1 MSMPTMPSSALG
13 ARRQQLSETKAAQRY
28 LCFGQFQVDL
38 QREELFKEGSR
49 VRIPSKVFQVLLALV
64 ERPGEIVTREA
75 LRARL
80 WPGGTFVNYDANVKT
95 TVNKLRLALGDS
107 PEKPMYVETIPRQG
121 YCFLGAVERGNDLLK
136 TSGVLTITAPDA
148 AHALAAQQA
157 ASPIIV
163 KKIIG
168 PRFAP
173 LFTNG
178 WGAAGFFLGRIICAG
193 VFFIVHLPPGTSAP
207 GVLF

>member
-1 MSMPTMPSSALG
+1 MPMMPSSALG
-13 ARRQQLSETKAAQRY
+13 ARRQQLSETKAAERY

-80 WPGGTFVNYDANVKT
+80 WPGGTFVNYDANVNT
-95 TVNKLRLALGDS
+95 TVNKLRRALGDL

-121 YCFLGAVERGNDLLK
+121 YCFLGNVERG
-136 TSGVLTITAPDA
+136 SGVLTIAAADA
-148 AHALAAQQA
+148 VDGRAAQQE
-157 ASPIIV
+157 ASSIIAR
-163 KKIIG
+163 KIISG
-168 PRFAP
+168 RFAA

-178 WGAAGFFLGRIICAG
+178 WGAAILLC
-193 VFFIVHLPPGTSAP
+193 
-207 GVLF
+207 GVLIGVGIVLLMHRPS

>member
-1 MSMPTMPSSALG
+1 MSMPTMPSSALS
-13 ARRQQLSETKAAQRY
+13 ARRQELSETKAVERY

-49 VRIPSKVFQVLLALV
+49 VRIPSKVFQVLLALL

-80 WPGGTFVNYDANVKT
+80 WPDNTFVNYDANVNT

-121 YCFLGAVERGNDLLK
+121 YCFLGDVARGNELLK
-136 TSGVLTITAPDA
+136 TSGVLTIAAPEAGDRVT
-148 AHALAAQQA
+148 AQQA
-157 ASPIIV
+157 ASPAV
-163 KKIIG
+163 ARKIISG
-168 PRFAP
+168 KFAA

-178 WGAAGFFLGRIICAG
+178 WGAAVLLCGILIGAG
-193 VFFIVHLPPGTSAP
+193 IVLLMHRPS
-207 GVLF
+207 

>member
-1 MSMPTMPSSALG
+1 MSMPMMPSAALG
-13 ARRQQLSETKAAQRY
+13 ARRQPLSETKAAERY

-38 QREELFKEGSR
+38 QREALFKEGSR
-49 VRIPSKVFQVLLALV
+49 IRIPSKVFQVLLALV

-80 WPGGTFVNYDANVKT
+80 WPGGTFVNYDANVNT

-121 YCFLGAVERGNDLLK
+121 YCFLGSVERGNELLK
-136 TSGVLTITAPDA
+136 TSGVLAIAAADA
-148 AHALAAQQA
+148 VDGLAGQQE
-157 ASPIIV
+157 ASSIIAR
-163 KKIIG
+163 KIISG
-168 PRFAP
+168 RFAA

-178 WGAAGFFLGRIICAG
+178 WGAAILLC
-193 VFFIVHLPPGTSAP
+193 
-207 GVLF
+207 GVLIGAGIVLLMHRSS

>member
-13 ARRQQLSETKAAQRY
+13 ARRQQLSETKAAERY

-38 QREELFKEGSR
+38 QRAELFKEGSR

-80 WPGGTFVNYDANVKT
+80 WPGGTFVNYDANVNT

-121 YCFLGAVERGNDLLK
+121 YCFLETVERGNELLKLK
-136 TSGVLTITAPDA
+136 TSGVLTIAAADA
-148 AHALAAQQA
+148 VDRLAAQQA
-157 ASPIIV
+157 ASPIIA
-163 KKIIG
+163 KKIISA
-168 PRFAP
+168 RFAP

-178 WGAAGFFLGRIICAG
+178 WGAAILLCGMLIG
-193 VFFIVHLPPGTSAP
+193 VGIVLLMHRPS
-207 GVLF
+207 

>member
-1 MSMPTMPSSALG
+1 MSMPMMPSSALS
-13 ARRQQLSETKAAQRY
+13 ARRQELSETKAVERY

-49 VRIPSKVFQVLLALV
+49 VRIPSKVFQVLLALL

-80 WPGGTFVNYDANVKT
+80 WPDNTFVNYDANVNT

-121 YCFLGAVERGNDLLK
+121 YCFLGDVARGNELLK
-136 TSGVLTITAPDA
+136 TSGVLTIAAPEAGNGVTAP
-148 AHALAAQQA
+148 QA
-157 ASPIIV
+157 ASPAIAG
-163 KKIIG
+163 KIISG
-168 PRFAP
+168 KFAA

-178 WGAAGFFLGRIICAG
+178 WGAAVLLCGILIG
-193 VFFIVHLPPGTSAP
+193 VGIVLLMHRPS
-207 GVLF
+207 

>member
-1 MSMPTMPSSALG
+1 MSMPMMPSSALG
-13 ARRQQLSETKAAQRY
+13 ARRQQLSETKAAERY

-49 VRIPSKVFQVLLALV
+49 VRIPSKVFQALLALV

-80 WPGGTFVNYDANVKT
+80 WPDGTFVNYDANVNT

-107 PEKPMYVETIPRQG
+107 TEKPMYVQTIPRQG
-121 YCFLGAVERGNDLLK
+121 YCFLGTVERGKELLK
-136 TSGVLTITAPDA
+136 TSGVLTIAAADA
-148 AHALAAQQA
+148 VDGLAAQQE
-157 ASPIIV
+157 ASSIIAR
-163 KKIIG
+163 KIISG
-168 PRFAP
+168 RFAA

-178 WGAAGFFLGRIICAG
+178 WGVVILLC
-193 VFFIVHLPPGTSAP
+193 
-207 GVLF
+207 GVLVGVGIVLLMHRPS